1 MFYMH
6 ELKQRREKVFK
17 PENTIQ
23 GLNESLKGG
32 VVLVICQGFGFEGWP
47 GVC

>member
-23 GLNESLKGG
+23 GLNEFLKGG
-32 VVLVICQGFGFEGWP
+32 WCFGYLS
-47 GVC
+47 GVWF